1 MAPLKLRFS
10 SSDGAFYFYSTAV
23 LAAYFAAALSSVPA
37 PRPGPAQDPRPVVTV
52 QAPVLMAAVGSE
64 RIDAL
69 AIEAGAAPTCPASAS
84 PTGSEFGDLAAASVI
99 ANAAGLAPLPD
110 GAAPSQAA
118 VDCRALDVAAVA
130 ERWTQAASWPGSP
143 SALWAGL
150 GSDLASPLHDL
161 MRR

>member
-69 AIEAGAAPTCPASAS
+69 AIEAGAAPTCPAPAS

-99 ANAAGLAPLPD
+99 ANAAGL
-110 GAAPSQAA
+110 APSQAA

-150 GSDLASPLHDL
+150 GSDPASPLHDL